1 MECAEIRDLLSE
13 YIDGALD
20 AQTNALID
28 THLRACPKCSEE
40 LASLKTLIG
49 ELESVESLK
58 APDDF
63 LEKLHERLEP
73 RFSFKK
79 VMRLLFVPGRVK
91 IPLEFAAAAA
101 MAVLI
106 FSILY
111 IQQPEKII
119 PGVPQSTT
127 PVKKTEETSLEMV
140 SPSGKGAAVKSQP
153 FLGKT
158 TAEQPAKKQEIIEL
172 TLLLK
177 KERSGEAQ
185 ASSESQKPAPARQRD
200 AERPRTARLAAPKAE
215 MKKDTLKRERQG
227 TGFSKEKRPVLEE
240 DTRPPSSGLHEPFV
254 NVKEFIVLAE
264 GRTLS
269 VEYEPNTERPQ
280 SILAEIPARNYKFF
294 CDKLS
299 RLAIL
304 QSFPPTVSEK
314 DQGKIQIRIRFK
326 SS

>member
-28 THLRACPKCSEE
+28 AHLRACPKCSEE
-40 LASLKTLIG
+40 LDSLKTLIG
-49 ELESVESLK
+49 ELGSVESLK

-73 RFSFKK
+73 RFSFRKI
-79 VMRLLFVPGRVK
+79 MRLLFVPGRVK
-91 IPLEFAAAAA
+91 IPLEFATATA

-119 PGVPQSTT
+119 PDVPQSTT
-127 PVKKTEETSLEMV
+127 PVKKTEKTSLDRV

-153 FLGKT
+153 IFGKT
-158 TAEQPAKKQEIIEL
+158 TAEQPAKKQELIEL

-185 ASSESQKPAPARQRD
+185 PSRESLKPAPARQRD

-215 MKKDTLKRERQG
+215 MKNDVLKRERQVR
-227 TGFSKEKRPVLEE
+227 GFSKEKRPVLEE
-240 DTRPPSSGLHEPFV
+240 ESRASFSNLHEPFV
-254 NVKEFIVLAE
+254 KVKELILLAE

-280 SILAEIPARNYKFF
+280 SIRAEIPARNYKFF

-299 RLAIL
+299 RLANL

-314 DQGKIQIRIRFK
+314 DQGTIQIRIRFK